1 MRWAGGSTEMS
12 TGPASVPGSTGVA
25 ADDPPSGAVPA
36 RELIY
41 AGLLGAAAL
50 LLPPLFHLVH
60 LGSVFLP
67 MYLPLMTLAF
77 LVGPGPAAI
86 TAGLIPLLSALTTG
100 MPPWYPPVAPA
111 MAVELSVMAGLASGW
126 WRWRSRRLAPQRPGP
141 PRVREV
147 LVVLV
152 PVLLFGRLLQFG
164 FGWGLGLL
172 LDLPPAFLS
181 VASLVSGLPGLALML
196 IVIPGVVRLA
206 PAPLLSGWG
215 EPAPGPDR
223 AARAAALRDWF
234 DRRAADWDTLMPLE
248 RILPALRAGLEELDL
263 RPDERV
269 LDLGCGTGVLTGVL
283 LERLGPRAAIEAVDL
298 APGMLERARAK
309 HPDRRVRFHQA
320 EASSVP
326 LPPGSVDRVLCY
338 AAWPHFEDPDG
349 VARELHRLLRPGG
362 LLHVWHLDGRAT
374 IDRIH
379 HEAGGSVGRDKLE
392 PAERLAARLTRAGF
406 TVTECRDEPD
416 RYRVSAIRNGSP

>member
-1 MRWAGGSTEMS
+1 MS
-12 TGPASVPGSTGVA
+12 PGPALLTESTRA
-25 ADDPPSGAVPA
+25 EADSRPARAIPA

-41 AGLLGAAAL
+41 AGMLGAAAL
-50 LLPPLFHLVH
+50 LLPPLFHIVH

-77 LVGPGPAAI
+77 LVGPGPAVI
-86 TAGLIPLLSALTTG
+86 TAGLVPLLSALTTG

-111 MAVELSVMAGLASGW
+111 MALELSIMAGLVSLW
-126 WRWRSRRLAPQRPGP
+126 WRRRERAHRSEGTRTLD
-141 PRVREV
+141 V

-152 PVLLFGRLLQFG
+152 PVLLIGRLLQFG

-172 LDLPPAFLS
+172 VDLPPAFLS
-181 VASLVSGLPGLALML
+181 VATLVSGLPGLVLML

-206 PAPLLSGWG
+206 PLPFTPGWEG
-215 EPAPGPDR
+215 SPAAGR
-223 AARAAALRDWF
+223 TKRTAALQAWF

-248 RILPALRAGLEELDL
+248 RIHPALRLGLEELGV

-269 LDLGCGTGVLTGVL
+269 LDLGCGTGVMTGVL
-283 LERLGPRAAIEAVDL
+283 LERLGPRGAVEAVDL
-298 APGMLERARAK
+298 APAMLERARAK

-320 EASSVP
+320 EASEVP
-326 LPPGSVDRVLCY
+326 LPPESVDRILCY

-362 LLHVWHLDGRAT
+362 SLHVWHLDGRAT
-374 IDRIH
+374 IDHIH
-379 HEAGGSVGRDKLE
+379 RQAGGPVGRHRLE
-392 PAERLAARLTRAGF
+392 PAARLAARLGRAGF

-416 RYRVSAIRNGSP
+416 CYRVSAVRDGTP